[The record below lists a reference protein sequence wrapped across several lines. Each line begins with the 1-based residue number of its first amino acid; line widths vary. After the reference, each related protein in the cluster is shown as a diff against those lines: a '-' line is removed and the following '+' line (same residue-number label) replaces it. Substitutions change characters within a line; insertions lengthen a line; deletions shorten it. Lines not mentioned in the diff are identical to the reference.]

1 MHLLRFVPYF
11 GHVIEVFSGHK
22 AYIIRSN
29 IGSAMNL
36 EILHLNKLY
45 VRYYKEVSH
54 DTCGPTSSQSWSCIR
69 LFKKH
74 FILWKSWGMT
84 KMGIRNG
91 CPYVTTRGHGE
102 FRHRNSLR
110 NEIETK

>member
-54 DTCGPTSSQSWSCIR
+54 DTCGPTSSQSWIVVLGYSRSTLSCG
-69 LFKKH
+69 KV
-74 FILWKSWGMT
+74 GA
-84 KMGIRNG
+84 
-91 CPYVTTRGHGE
+91 
-102 FRHRNSLR
+102 
-110 NEIETK
+110 